1 MSTASASKV
10 QGDYSPKYDLRKI
23 CSDFV
28 GWGWSEDYRSA
39 KSEFACRHMQKAG
52 FFIQCHPENCNAY
65 SSRMW
70 WDFLAT
76 VLVAKSL
83 KNEED
88 VKLWKLALH
97 KLRFLNPGICI
108 QGLTDDQE
116 AVHKLRELVERFIL
130 LNNQLNDK
138 YVKLPEDIHAILHS
152 LNTMTPW
159 FMKKSGLGLTE
170 PPNDEL
176 WHSVVHMELANNK
189 LSELP
194 LSPNCPELKVLL
206 LQGNADLTRIP
217 NMFFFKMPLLCI
229 LDLSYTSVRE
239 LPDSLFELEQLIALY
254 MKGCKC
260 FMKLSP
266 KIGKLKKLEKLDL
279 DGTQITH
286 MPKEMQ
292 ELTNLQSL
300 FICFYEYRGKKNKRY
315 TQSTIIPSEVIS
327 KLKGL
332 NHLSIDVNPDDEQWY
347 ENVRDILPE
356 ILGLGHLL
364 TLSLYIPHLELLKF
378 IPDSVFEVDFR
389 FIVGRHMQ
397 RIISSTP
404 STCEAKFKE
413 SGCSLKFVNGD
424 GVPYEIKRLVGH
436 SKALFL
442 DRHKTI
448 QNLSEFKMMNLEQL
462 RVFILAECREMQTV
476 VDARQSNSGDD
487 TFSHL
492 LYLHVSHMRSLRSI
506 WEGPTPP
513 RSFFGLNLEKMAIYD
528 CPKLQSLSKKELSS
542 QNLKLIK
549 GETKWCDTLQ
559 WSKEEW
565 GISCR
570 PSKFDCIFSLID
582 NQIDIMTQFGIDDD
596 IDDGADKRPLLPLF
610 EHPKQN
616 ADRISGI
623 TFSMSKR
630 ISEGEETLDDGYKW
644 RTCGR
649 KEILG
654 SKNESDF
661 NCDKG
666 GCSAEKRLQKSEE
679 DPTLVEITYKG
690 CHTCTQASSVTNS
703 SMKNQVDIMTQYG
716 IDDDDIDNGPVI
728 MRLGDSTSNH
738 VTMARDKT
746 PLQPLFEHPKQN
758 TDRLSR
764 MTFQVSKRISEG
776 ENTLDEWYN
785 SGGDGRKMR
794 DLCSQRGSSSSM
806 EPSCQVDSCETD
818 LSEAKGYHRR
828 HKVCEF
834 HTKASSVL
842 ISGLQHRFCQQ
853 CSRFHEL
860 AEFDDARRSCRR
872 RLAAHN
878 TRRLIPSQWTKK
890 PESFDEYCWD
900 IPGAKFPREYLRCTP
915 RKYQDYLPTIQLQ
928 RDGEEPSLNSI
939 AHRGHHTCTQGSCL
953 TDSSK
958 NNQVELMTQF
968 GVDDDDTCYHP
979 ALQPSS
985 MRIVEE

>member
-1 MSTASASKV
+1 MMKNKCNGSDNQNKGSFVAMESLLSK
-10 QGDYSPKYDLRKI
+10 
-23 CSDFV
+23 
-28 GWGWSEDYRSA
+28 
-39 KSEFACRHMQKAG
+39 CRQKAG

-108 QGLTDDQE
+108 QGVSKVMVTTFINFIWNDMNQMLKHCLMSCLFIPDIKTGKFSDELMHCWISHQLTDDQE

-442 DRHKTI
+442 ERHKTI

-549 GETKWCDTLQ
+549 GETKWCDALQ

-570 PSKFDCIFSLID
+570 PSKALSLI
-582 NQIDIMTQFGIDDD
+582 
-596 IDDGADKRPLLPLF
+596 
-610 EHPKQN
+610 
-616 ADRISGI
+616 
-623 TFSMSKR
+623 
-630 ISEGEETLDDGYKW
+630 TL
-644 RTCGR
+644 GR
-649 KEILG
+649 LI
-654 SKNESDF
+654 
-661 NCDKG
+661 
-666 GCSAEKRLQKSEE
+666 
-679 DPTLVEITYKG
+679 
-690 CHTCTQASSVTNS
+690 
-703 SMKNQVDIMTQYG
+703 
-716 IDDDDIDNGPVI
+716 
-728 MRLGDSTSNH
+728 
-738 VTMARDKT
+738 
-746 PLQPLFEHPKQN
+746 
-758 TDRLSR
+758 RLS
-764 MTFQVSKRISEG
+764 TAQTSVS
-776 ENTLDEWYN
+776 
-785 SGGDGRKMR
+785 
-794 DLCSQRGSSSSM
+794 
-806 EPSCQVDSCETD
+806 
-818 LSEAKGYHRR
+818 
-828 HKVCEF
+828 
-834 HTKASSVL
+834 
-842 ISGLQHRFCQQ
+842 
-853 CSRFHEL
+853 
-860 AEFDDARRSCRR
+860 
-872 RLAAHN
+872 
-878 TRRLIPSQWTKK
+878 
-890 PESFDEYCWD
+890 
-900 IPGAKFPREYLRCTP
+900 
-915 RKYQDYLPTIQLQ
+915 
-928 RDGEEPSLNSI
+928 
-939 AHRGHHTCTQGSCL
+939 
-953 TDSSK
+953 
-958 NNQVELMTQF
+958 
-968 GVDDDDTCYHP
+968 
-979 ALQPSS
+979 
-985 MRIVEE
+985 